1 MHEVRKMNR
10 LIKKL
15 TLNKWVLPL
24 LMVGILYMKSLFLLV
39 TLYDASPKVLIMSL
53 LSLAPI
59 SVIVSFSF
67 LFEGRKKLF
76 YFFAV
81 NVFYSFLFYADMTY
95 FDGLNRL
102 FSLYV
107 LYLKNISTE
116 FAASTSEYF
125 MNLNFLVFLDLPVWL
140 FMLFRSKK
148 VIDKSLLT
156 KGQEA
161 MLKRI
166 MLFGTAFAMSFIVM
180 LTQMFTVRRT
190 VGIENYEN
198 HALMLS
204 PVGNHMINMAS
215 YVVDRVKSLDEDEL
229 ASIRGW
235 FNMNES
241 HFNVDEQYKD
251 LQGVLKGKNII
262 VVHFESLESF
272 ALDYEF
278 EGKEITPNIN
288 KLMKNGISFS
298 NVKEQTQEG
307 VSSDAELM
315 FNTGLYPTQK
325 GSAFMSYGENEYF
338 ALPKLL
344 KKSGYETMAIHGD
357 MAEFWNRDIVYPNI
371 GIDRYID
378 EELFEDKRYSG
389 LGILDESLF
398 KQSLK
403 EIGKAESPYYSYV
416 MTVTSHTPFTIE
428 EEHRYLGIPEGE
440 NNDAGY
446 LESIHYTDYHLGKFY
461 EELEKRGELENTA
474 IVVFGDHEGIHKY
487 HESDLPDNEKKVPFF
502 IHVPGM
508 EPISIDTLGGQVDM
522 LPTLLY
528 MLGVDE
534 ELYADKVMG
543 SNLLREGEGSVILA
557 TGEILGEPHDREHL
571 ANAPLISNL
580 IITGDYFGRSEIDV
594 DLKNEIVNKERDND
608 TYLD

>member
-1 MHEVRKMNR
+1 MNSF
-10 LIKKL
+10 IKKL
-15 TLNKWVLPL
+15 TLNKWVLPIMM
-24 LMVGILYMKSLFLLV
+24 MVILYIKSLFLLV

-59 SVIVSFSF
+59 SVIASFSF
-67 LFEGRKKLF
+67 LFEGRKKLV
-76 YFFAV
+76 YFFLV

-102 FSLYV
+102 FSIYV

-125 MNLNFLVFLDLPVWL
+125 MNFNFLVFLDLPVWL
-140 FMLFRSKK
+140 YMVLKSKK
-148 VIDKSLLT
+148 VIDRSFLT

-161 MLKRI
+161 FLKRM

-180 LTQMFTVRRT
+180 LTQMFTVRKT

-204 PVGNHMINMAS
+204 PVGNHMVNMAS
-215 YVVDRVKSLDEDEL
+215 YVADRVKNLDDEEL

-235 FNMNES
+235 FNRNQS
-241 HFNVDEQYKD
+241 QVNVDEEYKE
-251 LQGVLKGKNII
+251 LYGVLKGKNII

-272 ALDYEF
+272 VLDYEF
-278 EGKEITPNIN
+278 EGKAITPNLN
-288 KLMKNGISFS
+288 KLMENGINFH
-298 NVKEQTQEG
+298 NVREQIQEG
-307 VSSDAELM
+307 VSSDSELM

-325 GSAFMSYGENEYF
+325 GSAFMSYGENDYF

-344 KKSGYETMAIHGD
+344 KNYGYDTMAIHGD

-378 EELFEDKRYSG
+378 ELLFEDTRYSG

-403 EIGKAESPYYSYV
+403 EIDKTESPYYAYV
-416 MTVTSHTPFTIE
+416 MTVTSHTPFTLE
-428 EEHRYLGIPEGE
+428 EEHRYLGIPESG

-461 EELEKRGELENTA
+461 EELEKSGELDNTA
-474 IVVFGDHEGIHKY
+474 IVLFGDHEGIHKY
-487 HESDLPDNEKKVPFF
+487 HETELPDNEKKVPFF

-508 EPISIDTLGGQVDM
+508 EPVDIDTLGGQVDM

-528 MLGVDE
+528 MMGVDE
-534 ELYADKVMG
+534 GIYNDKIMG

-557 TGEILGEPHDREHL
+557 TGEILGEPSDREHL
-571 ANAPLISNL
+571 MNAPLISNL
-580 IITGDYFGRSEIDV
+580 ILTGDYFSISEIDV
-594 DLKNEIVNKERDND
+594 DLKNEIVNKERESD

>member
-39 TLYDASPKVLIMSL
+39 TLYDASPRVLIMSL

-148 VIDKSLLT
+148 VIDKSFLT

-288 KLMKNGISFS
+288 KLMKNGISFG
-298 NVKEQTQEG
+298 NVKEQIQEG

-325 GSAFMSYGENEYF
+325 GSAFMSYGEHEYF

-344 KKSGYETMAIHGD
+344 KNSGYETMAIHGD
-357 MAEFWNRDIVYPNI
+357 MAEFWNRDVVYPNI

-398 KQSLK
+398 KQSLI
-403 EIGKAESPYYSYV
+403 EIGRAESPYYAYV

-428 EEHRYLGIPEGE
+428 EEHRYLGIPEGD

-461 EELEKRGELENTA
+461 EELEKAGELENTA
-474 IVVFGDHEGIHKY
+474 IVVFGDHEGVHKY
-487 HESDLPDNEKKVPFF
+487 HESELPDNEKKVPFF
-502 IHVPGM
+502 VHIPGM
-508 EPISIDTLGGQVDM
+508 DPIEVDTLGGQVDM

-528 MLGVDE
+528 MMGVDE
-534 ELYADKVMG
+534 EVYNDKVMG
-543 SNLLREGEGSVILA
+543 TNLLKEGEGSVVLA
-557 TGEILGEPHDREHL
+557 TGEILGEPHDREHMV
-571 ANAPLISNL
+571 NAPLISNL
-580 IITGDYFGRSEIDV
+580 IITGNYFNETETDV
-594 DLKNEIVNKERDND
+594 DLKNEIVNKESDSNN
-608 TYLD
+608 LP